1 MSKRDRTNDVPQ
13 AQSQHPEAFFS
24 SRPGA
29 PKPPA
34 EARQLAAEKQLA
46 ASNDAPNN
54 NAAGAPSATA
64 ASDAPA
70 ATAPQPQAAA
80 VAQSIE
86 DEDLEASLA
95 YEQIK
100 RRREARKRKRII
112 IAAIVGVIVLVIIL
126 LNVMGKANEAA
137 DQTAQNDLVTGTA
150 YMGEFA
156 TTVNANGTTE
166 PVTSTVVTPEVDGIV
181 ENLTVQEG
189 DSVNEGD
196 VLFTLKNET
205 LDKEVHAAQTAVQAA
220 DRTVDTARR
229 AIDDANNAYN
239 TAINEYNNTIAQIN
253 AAGGLSADA
262 TVPTLDESSLQSA
275 ITTAEEAYD
284 TAVQAR
290 DEAQEKLNDAISNAD
305 KRTVRAPVSGTIVSL
320 NLKNGSSYGPNVSS
334 SSSNSGPAMQISDL
348 SKMKVT
354 VQVNEIDISSI
365 NKGQTAKATFS
376 AIPGLE
382 LDAVVEHIASV
393 SSGAGSSDSMGTGS
407 SGGVVTYAV
416 DLVIPHP
423 DAKLKPGMTATVT
436 ITTQSVPNTI
446 VVPSAAVQDGA
457 TEQGEAYKYVTVV
470 DDAEKKQTHEVKVQI
485 VAENSSEA
493 AIKGEVKD
501 GDAVVISAGAGSDA
515 GADGAA
521 SATGDAA
528 TGAAV

>member
-1 MSKRDRTNDVPQ
+1 MFKRDKTSNKQQ
-13 AQSQHPEAFFS
+13 AQSQQPEVFVPNRA
-24 SRPGA
+24 GA

-34 EARQLAAEKQLA
+34 EAQQLVAETQANAYADTPGAAPDA
-46 ASNDAPNN
+46 AAPDA
-54 NAAGAPSATA
+54 APSAV
-64 ASDAPA
+64 APD
-70 ATAPQPQAAA
+70 ATAQQPQPASAP
-80 VAQSIE
+80 QSTE

-112 IAAIVGVIVLVIIL
+112 IAAVAGVIVLVIIL
-126 LNVMGKANEAA
+126 ANVMGRANKAAEES
-137 DQTAQNDLVTGTA
+137 AQDALVTGSA

-181 ENLTVQEG
+181 ENLTLQEG
-189 DSVNEGD
+189 DAVNEGD

-220 DRTVDTARR
+220 DRTVNTARR
-229 AIDDANNAYN
+229 AIDDANNAYD
-239 TAINEYNNTIAQIN
+239 TAVNEYNNAIAQLN
-253 AAGGLSADA
+253 AAGGLSEDA
-262 TVPTLDESSLQSA
+262 TIPTLDETSLQSA
-275 ITTAEEAYD
+275 VTAAEEAYD

-354 VQVNEIDISSI
+354 VQVNEIDISNI
-365 NKGQTAKATFS
+365 QKGQTAKATFS

-446 VVPSAAVQDGA
+446 VVPSAAIQEG
-457 TEQGEAYKYVTVV
+457 TSEQGEAYKYVTVV
-470 DDAEKKQTHEVKVQI
+470 DDAEKKQTHDAKVEV

-493 AIKGEVKD
+493 AIRGEVHD
-501 GDAVVISAGAGSDA
+501 GDSVVISADASSDA
-515 GADGAA
+515 DAA
-521 SATGDAA
+521 GSATGDATA
-528 TGAAV
+528 GTAV